1 MRILFASHLSPHDPV
16 AGKIMLATL
25 AKLRAAGHDVRAL
38 AVCGDPG
45 LPDVPY
51 VRRVLCHPEY
61 RGAPIPFFAPS
72 FNGRAVVVG
81 PSFAQLTD
89 RQLSDYRDVLRIE
102 FDREIDLYDP
112 HVVHT
117 LQLWL
122 FSHLAL
128 EAGVPYAASTTGEE
142 LETARQDARYRR
154 YVVEAA
160 ENAGRILTHTDAA
173 HQAVLELI
181 GDPDGRVLRR
191 PLPEAADGANEAW
204 WWQPLPAMYRET
216 YVERFGQEPR

>member
-16 AGKIMLATL
+16 AGRLMLATV
-25 AKLRAAGHDVRAL
+25 AKLRAVGHDARAL
-38 AVCGDPG
+38 TVDGDPSQ
-45 LPDVPY
+45 PDVPY
-51 VRRVLCHPEY
+51 VRRVLCHPEF
-61 RGAPIPFFAPS
+61 RGAPIRFVAPS
-72 FNGRAVVVG
+72 FNGRAGGG

-117 LQLWL
+117 QQLWL

-142 LETARQDARYRR
+142 LELCRHDARYRR

-173 HQAVLELI
+173 HAAVHELVGDLE
-181 GDPDGRVLRR
+181 GRVIRR
-191 PLPEAADGANEAW
+191 PLPDMDDAVNETW

-216 YVERFGQEPR
+216 FVERFGQEPV

>member
-16 AGKIMLATL
+16 AGRIMLATL
-25 AKLRAAGHDVRAL
+25 AKLRAAGHDARAL
-38 AVCGDPG
+38 TVCGDPT
-45 LPDVPY
+45 LSDVPY

-61 RGAPIPFFAPS
+61 RAAPIHFVAPS
-72 FNGRAVVVG
+72 FNGRIDG
-81 PSFAQLTD
+81 RPSFAQLTD

-117 LQLWL
+117 QQLWL

-128 EAGVPYAASTTGEE
+128 EAGVPYAVSTTGEE
-142 LETARQDARYRR
+142 LELGRNDARYRR
-154 YVVEAA
+154 YLVEAA
-160 ENAGRILTHTDAA
+160 ENAGRVLTHTDAA
-173 HQAVLELI
+173 HAAVLELV
-181 GDPDGRVLRR
+181 GDLEGRIIRR
-191 PLPEAADGANEAW
+191 PLPDVDAAASEAW

-216 YVERFGQEPR
+216 FVERFGQEPR